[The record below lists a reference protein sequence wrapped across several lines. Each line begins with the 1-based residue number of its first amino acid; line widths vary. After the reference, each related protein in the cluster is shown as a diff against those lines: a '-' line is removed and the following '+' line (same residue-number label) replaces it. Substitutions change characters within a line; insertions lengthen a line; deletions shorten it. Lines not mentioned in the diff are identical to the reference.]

1 MRAMP
6 RQTSLVALGL
16 CLLATPG
23 LAQVGSALFPGISPA
38 PLVRLT
44 GVLEAGDQAG
54 GTGFPVL
61 RVRIADKRWRFR
73 VSRVEPVIPAYRAE
87 EKLRRV
93 SPLGLRFVAE
103 ERLLSV
109 LQRPDMRERAIVLEG
124 WLRPGAGVLRLV
136 SVAVAAEP

>member
-1 MRAMP
+1 MP

-23 LAQVGSALFPGISPA
+23 LAQVGPALFPGISPA

-44 GVLEAGDQAG
+44 GVLETGDQADS
-54 GTGFPVL
+54 TGFPVL

-109 LQRPDMRERAIVLEG
+109 LQRPDMRERAIVLKD

>member
-1 MRAMP
+1 MRPMP

-16 CLLATPG
+16 CLLVTPG
-23 LAQVGSALFPGISPA
+23 LAQVGSALFPGVSPA

-44 GVLEAGDQAG
+44 GVLEASDQAG
-54 GTGFPVL
+54 GAGFPVL

-103 ERLLSV
+103 ARLLSV
-109 LQRPDMRERAIVLEG
+109 LQRPDMRERAIVLKG

-136 SVAVAAEP
+136 SVEVATEP